1 MRVWIVAILIFVGL
15 ASSVR
20 CDDRLRVASLL
31 KDAREDLSK
40 IEDPD
45 ERLKVWISVAITTA
59 RHGDKLRAAVDFV
72 DCKKFI
78 RVSHENWRI
87 DGDLRMI
94 AEGQAEAGDFSGAR
108 HTAEAI
114 AAESVKDYALREI
127 LNAAERQKN
136 LPECLK
142 TVLACTG
149 QKERDSLWE
158 SLAKDLAWHKDFE
171 NALLIAGKIES
182 EESVASARVSIGL
195 HAALAGRISIAEEQA
210 KLVKGHCSE
219 DSLYDSIAE
228 ARIKAG
234 DLAGA
239 RRDLKRALEI
249 YAKRPPE
256 CRIFTFTTTI
266 ASLGDFDEAFRSLQQ
281 IREQSDRE
289 HARTELIGLLA
300 AAGKIE
306 RANYLC
312 RQLESAYRRSQAL
325 INIALAQEKS
335 GDLSGAR
342 QTLAPIRRSAE
353 LGGDVL
359 LNVAKIQRR
368 LKDEKRA
375 AIRVQEAVQD
385 TIEDSDHSVWRV
397 RMLAE
402 IAQSQLQMGNSAAAA
417 NTFRL
422 AFEAAL
428 KLSEV
433 REISEAIANDVARPQ
448 TLLMDP
454 EEITAAVG
462 RISDSLTRAMGRIAI
477 AQGLLDKQG
486 EGKR

>member
-1 MRVWIVAILIFVGL
+1 MRVWIVAILIVVGL

-20 CDDRLRVASLL
+20 CDDRSRVASLL
-31 KDAREDLSK
+31 KDARGDLTK

-45 ERLKVWISVAITTA
+45 ERLRVWISLAVTTA

-72 DCKKFI
+72 ECKKFV
-78 RVSHENWRI
+78 RVSHENWRE

-94 AEGQAEAGDFSGAR
+94 AEGQAESGDFSGAR
-108 HTAEAI
+108 RTAEAI
-114 AAESVKDYALREI
+114 TAESVKDYALREI

-142 TVLACTG
+142 TVLACKG

-158 SLAKDLAWHKDFE
+158 SLAKDLAWDKDFE

-195 HAALAGRISIAEEQA
+195 HAAVAGKISIAEEQA

-239 RRDLKRALEI
+239 RHDLKRALEI
-249 YAKRPPE
+249 HAKRPPE

-281 IREQSDRE
+281 IREQSDRA
-289 HARTELIGLLA
+289 HARTELIGILA
-300 AAGKIE
+300 AAGKID
-306 RANYLC
+306 RANELC
-312 RQLESAYRRSQAL
+312 RQLESSYQRSQAL
-325 INIALAQEKS
+325 MNIALAQERA

-342 QTLAPIRRSAE
+342 QTLAPIRRCAE

-375 AIRVQEAVQD
+375 VIRVQEALQD
-385 TIEDSDHSVWRV
+385 TIEDSDHGVWRV
-397 RMLAE
+397 RRLAE
-402 IAQSQLQMGNSAAAA
+402 IAQTQLEMGNSAGAA

-428 KLSEV
+428 NLPEK
-433 REISEAIANDVARPQ
+433 REISEAIADDVARPQ
-448 TLLMDP
+448 AQLLDP

-462 RISDSLTRAMGRIAI
+462 RIADPLTRAKGRIGI
-477 AQGLLDKQG
+477 AQGLLDRK
-486 EGKR
+486 K